1 MNVNYN
7 ENGICNVKIEETSCF
22 YFCNHF
28 YKAFKKNESMSTF
41 ASILRLRPSEE
52 VIAYC
57 ANCQDIIFKVCR
69 QFEPITD
76 SFFIEAKKFL
86 IHYYPIIKWKSVCVI
101 ELNCYEL

>member
-7 ENGICNVKIEETSCF
+7 GNGICNVKIEETSCF

-28 YKAFKKNESMSTF
+28 YKAFKKKESMKG

-57 ANCQDIIFKVCR
+57 ANCKDIIFKICR
-69 QFEPITD
+69 QFEPLSD
-76 SFFIEAKKFL
+76 SFFIEAKKKL
-86 IHYYPIIKWKSVCVI
+86 I
-101 ELNCYEL
+101 

>member
-7 ENGICNVKIEETSCF
+7 GNGICNVKIEETSCF

-28 YKAFKKNESMSTF
+28 YKAFKKKESMKG

-57 ANCQDIIFKVCR
+57 VNCKDIIFKICR
-69 QFEPITD
+69 QFEPLSD
-76 SFFIEAKKFL
+76 SSFIEAKKF
-86 IHYYPIIKWKSVCVI
+86 
-101 ELNCYEL
+101 